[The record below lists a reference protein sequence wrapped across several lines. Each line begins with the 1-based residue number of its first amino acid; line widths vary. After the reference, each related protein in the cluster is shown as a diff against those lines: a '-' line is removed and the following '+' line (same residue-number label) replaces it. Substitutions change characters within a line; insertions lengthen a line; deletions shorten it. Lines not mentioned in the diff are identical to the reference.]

1 MSVPRFFPRRLCN
14 AISSRGKLSL
24 AEMRE
29 VSHSNMCEGVLSS
42 ETKTPTVPPLQ
53 VLTCAIGR
61 PRSDAVV
68 SVSTTHAERP
78 HLTNMTFTTAYRA
91 GEGYQSWA
99 ISLNHIFAS
108 LQKFYEDLPNTIGGM
123 LNSICK
129 FGGPFQKHDYMT
141 LDGKT
146 LCWKM
151 QQCK

>member
-99 ISLNHIFAS
+99 ISLNHIFATTQFAKV
-108 LQKFYEDLPNTIGGM
+108 LWRLT
-123 LNSICK
+123 
-129 FGGPFQKHDYMT
+129 KHDRWDVK
-141 LDGKT
+141 LNLQIWRPFPKT
-146 LCWKM
+146 WLHDSWW
-151 QQCK
+151 